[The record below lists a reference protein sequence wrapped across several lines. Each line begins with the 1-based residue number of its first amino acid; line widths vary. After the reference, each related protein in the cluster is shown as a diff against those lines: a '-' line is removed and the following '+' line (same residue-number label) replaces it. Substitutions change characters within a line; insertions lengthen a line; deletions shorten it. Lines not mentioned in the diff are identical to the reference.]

1 MGKDAQWMGKDAQ
14 WMDEWSGMAGGRV
27 LIGSR

>member
-14 WMDEWSGMAGGRV
+14 WMDEGSGMAGGRV
-27 LIGSR
+27 MIGSR